1 VAGSRA
7 VKARAVVVVA
17 FFASGTVS
25 AQQAPPRPYAEYR
38 ADAIIARGTAAQ
50 VGAGLILPLGVYV
63 RLGVDAAAGATW
75 RHGETVGGGR
85 VDAIA
90 RFLLDPFRES
100 RLGFSVGGG
109 VSAPIGSAQPSQ
121 PPYLTAVLD
130 LEWPRRRGLTPALQV
145 GLGGGTRIGF
155 VLRRSPLQWR

>member
-1 VAGSRA
+1 MAAVLALLVSGAAG
-7 VKARAVVVVA
+7 
-17 FFASGTVS
+17 
-25 AQQAPPRPYAEYR
+25 AQQQPTRPYAEYR

-50 VGAGLILPLGVYV
+50 LGGGVVLPLGIYV
-63 RLGVDAAAGATW
+63 RLGIDGAAGATW
-75 RHGETVGGGR
+75 RHDETVGSGR

-109 VSAPIGSAQPSQ
+109 VSVPIGSAEPSQ

-130 LEWPRRRGLTPALQV
+130 LEWPRHRGTTPALQI
-145 GLGGGTRIGF
+145 GLGGGTRIGI
-155 VLRRSPLQWR
+155 VLRRSPQQWR

>member
-1 VAGSRA
+1 MRCSALA
-7 VKARAVVVVA
+7 A
-17 FFASGTVS
+17 FALLVS
-25 AQQAPPRPYAEYR
+25 AAAGAQQQPTRPYAEYR

-50 VGAGLILPLGVYV
+50 LGGGVELPLGIYV

-75 RHGETVGGGR
+75 RHGATVGGGR

-100 RLGFSVGGG
+100 RLGFSIGGG

-121 PPYLTAVLD
+121 PPYLTAVVD
-130 LEWPRRRGLTPALQV
+130 LEGRRDHGLTPALQI
-145 GLGGGTRIGF
+145 GLGGGTRIGV
-155 VLRRSPLQWR
+155 VLRQSPLQWR

>member
-1 VAGSRA
+1 VAVTGGNINFYAKA
-7 VKARAVVVVA
+7 VLSFPSTSPQNWIASVA
-17 FFASGTVS
+17 TSNNLPQVGWS
-25 AQQAPPRPYAEYR
+25 
-38 ADAIIARGTAAQ
+38 GTAAQ
-50 VGAGLILPLGVYV
+50 LGAGLVLPLGVYV

-109 VSAPIGSAQPSQ
+109 VSAPIGSAEPSQ

-130 LEWPRRRGLTPALQV
+130 LEWPRHHGLTPALQV

>member
-7 VKARAVVVVA
+7 VKARAVAAAVLL
-17 FFASGTVS
+17 ASGTAS
-25 AQQAPPRPYAEYR
+25 AQQAPPRGYAEYR

-50 VGAGLILPLGVYV
+50 LGAGVILPLGVYV

-75 RHGETVGGGR
+75 RHGQTVGGGR

-109 VSAPIGSAQPSQ
+109 VSAPIGSGEPSQ
-121 PPYLTAVLD
+121 PPYLTVVLD
-130 LEWPRRRGLTPALQV
+130 LEGRRHRGVTPALQV
-145 GLGGGTRIGF
+145 GLGGGTRIGV
-155 VLRRSPLQWR
+155 VLRQSPLQWR

>member
-1 VAGSRA
+1 MKCPALLALVLSTVAG
-7 VKARAVVVVA
+7 
-17 FFASGTVS
+17 
-25 AQQAPPRPYAEYR
+25 AQQQPTRPYAEYR
-38 ADAIIARGTAAQ
+38 ADAIFARGTAAQ
-50 VGAGLILPLGVYV
+50 LGGGIVVPLGVYV

-75 RHGETVGGGR
+75 RYGETVGSGR

-100 RLGFSVGGG
+100 RLGFSLGGG
-109 VSAPIGSAQPSQ
+109 VSAPIGAAEPSQ

-130 LEWPRRRGLTPALQV
+130 LEWPRHRGLTPAVQV